1 MDQRRTSQPG
11 RGPRPSSLESPDP
24 GATGL
29 DRRRFLG
36 LLLAAP
42 TVAAAAQLGQ
52 FADPATA
59 HAALPEPSDILDLND
74 LLTESALPT
83 SNLISVQVHE
93 DGTASFEMP
102 RTESGQ
108 GITTMVAMIIAEE
121 LDLPVEKV
129 RVSLADARPEL
140 MFNQF
145 TAGSNTAIS
154 IYTPVRVAAAI
165 ARGRLLQAAAN
176 ELGEPVGLLTSKL
189 GVISSVAGTQLP
201 YGDLAQK
208 AASDVT
214 EQVEA
219 VLKPESEFRVLGKPH
234 NRVDALDAVTGRKK
248 FSMDLDIP
256 DALPTMVCRP
266 PTIKGGPESVVNL
279 DEVRGM
285 PGVTDV
291 VPISTGVAVRART
304 FGQCIDAVRA
314 LEVNWE
320 PGTVDG
326 ESDDTILEKIKASEI
341 PLVVPDTGSTVEGEF
356 TFHFRNNAALE
367 PNTAVADVRPGS
379 AEIWSCLQSPILCK
393 QEVAAK
399 LGLPQ
404 EAVSVHVQQ
413 GGGAFGRRM
422 FNDVVLEA
430 VEISKE
436 IGKPVKLMWH
446 RTDECRQGRTHPMCT
461 SRIRA
466 SYVDDKVLTFE
477 QRHTSIAT
485 DYTMGFAEAITSVAA
500 RLPPLGLG
508 NFAAFSVPVFEL
520 TVGVPYK
527 FGVTTQLLNEIMQY
541 DTFPTG
547 SNRNLFNPDVRT
559 AQELIV
565 DQLAAKMG
573 KDRYEFRRS
582 FLDDERLIAVL
593 DEVAEE
599 GEWGRSMP
607 DGCAQGIAVHKEYKG
622 AVAVLVEI
630 DCRPETVNRQI
641 RNAVTGPRVTKVV
654 LAVDTGLAL
663 NPRGLEAQ
671 MQGGISDGIAQ
682 ALTSSLHLKDG
693 TFLEGSWDDYFYT
706 RQWNAPPDVR
716 VIIMPP
722 TTGKPGGAGEFGVP
736 ASMAATACA
745 YGAATGTMPTSF
757 PINHGTLSFDPKPVV
772 PPVPQSPTNGLDFA
786 Y

>member
-1 MDQRRTSQPG
+1 MEQRRSLHPETPDALAGTEPG
-11 RGPRPSSLESPDP
+11 S
-24 GATGL
+24 AGL
-29 DRRRFLG
+29 GRRRFLG

-52 FADPATA
+52 LADPAAA
-59 HAALPEPSDILDLND
+59 HAALPEPSDIFDLND
-74 LLTESALPT
+74 LLTEAALPT
-83 SNLISVQVHE
+83 SNLISVQVNP
-93 DGTASFEMP
+93 DGTASFALP
-102 RTESGQ
+102 RVESGQ

-129 RVSLADARPEL
+129 DVTLADARPEL

-145 TAGSNTAIS
+145 TGGSNTAIS

-165 ARGRLLQAAAN
+165 ARGRLLQAASAQ
-176 ELGEPVGLLTSKL
+176 LGEPVSLLTSKL
-189 GVISSVAGTQLP
+189 GVITSVAGTQLP
-201 YGDLAQK
+201 YGELAEK

-214 EQVEA
+214 KQVEA
-219 VLKPESEFRVLGKPH
+219 VLKPESEFRVLGKPQ
-234 NRVDALDAVTGRKK
+234 NRLDARDAVTGRKQ
-248 FSMDLDIP
+248 FSMDLDVP

-266 PTIKGGPESVVNL
+266 PTIKGTPESVANL
-279 DEVRGM
+279 DAVRDM
-285 PGVTDV
+285 PGITDV
-291 VPISTGVAVRART
+291 AVISTGVAVRGRT
-304 FGQCIDAVRA
+304 FGQCIDAVNA
-314 LEVNWE
+314 LEVAWG
-320 PGTVDG
+320 PGSVDG
-326 ESDDTILEKIKASEI
+326 ESDETVLEKIKAAEI
-341 PLVVPDTGSTVEGEF
+341 PLVVPDVGETVEGEF

-367 PNTAVADVRPGS
+367 PNTAVADVRDDGV
-379 AEIWSCLQSPILCK
+379 EIWSCLQSPILCK

-399 LGLPQ
+399 LGIPQ
-404 EAVSVHVQQ
+404 ELVTVHVQQ

-430 VEISKE
+430 VEISKAM
-436 IGKPVKLMWH
+436 GKRVKLMWH

-466 SYVDDKVLTFE
+466 GYTGDKVLTFE
-477 QRHTSIAT
+477 QRHTSVAT
-485 DYTMGFAEAITSVAA
+485 DYTMGFAEAITSLAA

-508 NFAAFSVPVFEL
+508 NFAGFSLPVFEL

-565 DQLAAKMG
+565 DQLAAKLG

-593 DEVAEE
+593 DKVAEV
-599 GEWGRSMP
+599 GQWGRSTEP
-607 DGCAQGIAVHKEYKG
+607 GIAQGLAVHKEYKG
-622 AVAVLVEI
+622 ASATLVEI
-630 DCRPETVNRQI
+630 DCRPETVNREI

-706 RQWNAPPDVR
+706 RQWNAPPEVEI
-716 VIIMPP
+716 IIMPP
-722 TTGKPGGAGEFGVP
+722 TTGKPGGAGEFAVP
-736 ASMAATACA
+736 SAMAATACA

-757 PINHGTLSFDPKPVV
+757 PINHGELSFTPKPTV
-772 PPVPQSPTNGLDFA
+772 PPLPQSPTNGLDFA